1 MICGTIEEVRGITS
15 GESPA
20 LPRLSVGAGIRQ
32 TEQVMSAPQHSGDLI
47 LPCPLGHS
55 EISTMVPSSLV
66 REASTRST
74 EQWPQV
80 VLTDMLHFAH
90 V

>member
-1 MICGTIEEVRGITS
+1 
-15 GESPA
+15 
-20 LPRLSVGAGIRQ
+20 
-32 TEQVMSAPQHSGDLI
+32 MSAPQHSGDLI

-55 EISTMVPSSLV
+55 EISTIVPSSFV
-66 REASTRST
+66 RDASTRSA

-80 VLTDMLHFAH
+80 VLTDMLHFAQ

>member
-1 MICGTIEEVRGITS
+1 
-15 GESPA
+15 
-20 LPRLSVGAGIRQ
+20 
-32 TEQVMSAPQHSGDLI
+32 MSAPQHSGDLI
-47 LPCPLGHS
+47 FPWPLGHS

-66 REASTRST
+66 REASTRSA

-80 VLTDMLHFAH
+80 VLTDMPHFAQ